1 MGAALGH
8 RPGGIVGLLCLPIDQ
23 WDALEADLLRAGSA
37 MNDYPQ
43 RFSLRTL
50 MSFFQHSPR
59 GSAVYAAVYG
69 ERSEWGTLEELLALV
84 VEALW
89 DANWQRQ
96 GRKHAKRPIPIR
108 RPGRELP
115 TGVKHYGGEGMSI
128 DEFEQRWAA

>member
-8 RPGGIVGLLCLPIDQ
+8 RSGGIVGLLCLPVDQ
-23 WDALEADLLRAGSA
+23 WDALEADLLRAGCSI
-37 MNDYPQ
+37 NDYPQ

-50 MSFFQHSPR
+50 VSFFRHSPR
-59 GSAVYAAVYG
+59 GSAVFSTMYG
-69 ERSEWGTLEELLALV
+69 ERSQWGTLEELLALV

-96 GRKHAKRPIPIR
+96 GKAQAPRPEPIR
-108 RPGRELP
+108 RPGRERP
-115 TGVKHYGGEGMSI
+115 GDTKHYGGEGMSI